1 MNRMKRLVFNTAL
14 LTSVSL
20 LIRVIGMGLQV
31 YLVSKIGSAGIG
43 LFTLVL
49 SVGSLAATFAI
60 SGIRFTSTRLISEE
74 LGVGNSGSVSAT
86 VTRCCT
92 YATIFGTAGTVI
104 LLLTAERIG
113 FLWIGDARTVLS
125 LEIFSFSLPFIST
138 SAVLG
143 GYFTSTGRVHK
154 SAGVQ
159 FVEEVLRVVFTVWFM
174 QYAPDGDLEL
184 GCAAVILASV
194 VSNIISFVLLLIV
207 YKKDRQMYKSGIT
220 GEKLTRRMLFIAMP
234 LALSAYARV
243 SLTTLQQLLV
253 PRGLMSSGA
262 SADKAMSDYGTIQ
275 GMAVP
280 VVAFPACFLLAL
292 NELLVPELTE
302 AQVVGNNKLISK
314 LTSNLLEQCLVFSVG
329 VTAILF
335 TFSHELGMGIYNSAE
350 AGEYIKILS
359 LLVPLIYMD
368 LITDGCLKGL
378 GEMLYSMCINV
389 VDSVISVAL
398 VIILLPKYGIMGF
411 IVVIFIT
418 EFINFALSMQRLCT
432 KAKIVISLRRSVV
445 SIICAIAAAQG
456 VELFFRMSGITYFD
470 IVRTIFAVI
479 LSGLAYLVL
488 LILCGCID
496 LKSHTIRRALGEKF
510 S

>member
-1 MNRMKRLVFNTAL
+1 MNRLKRLAFNTAL
-14 LTSVSL
+14 LTGVSL
-20 LIRVIGMGLQV
+20 IIRSISMGLQV

-49 SVGSLAATFAI
+49 SVGALAATFAI

-74 LGVGNSGSVSAT
+74 LGQGNSGSVSAT

-92 YATIFGTAGTVI
+92 YAMIFGIAGTVI
-104 LLLTAERIG
+104 LFLTAERIG

-125 LEIFSFSLPFIST
+125 LEIFSLSLPFIST
-138 SAVLG
+138 GAVLG
-143 GYFTSTGRVHK
+143 GYFTSTGRVYK

-159 FVEEVLRVVFTVWFM
+159 FVEEILRVAITVGLM
-174 QYAPDGDLEL
+174 QYVPDGDLEL
-184 GCAAVILASV
+184 GCAAVIMAGV
-194 VSNIISFVLLLIV
+194 VSNIISFFLLLIV
-207 YKKDRQMYKSGIT
+207 YKKDRKIYKTGVT

-253 PRGLMSSGA
+253 PKGLMRSGV
-262 SADKAMSDYGTIQ
+262 SADNAMSDYGIIQ

-302 AQVVGNNKLISK
+302 AQVAGKYGHISR
-314 LTSNLLEQCLVFSVG
+314 LTSNLLEQCVVFSVG
-329 VTAILF
+329 VTAILY
-335 TFSHELGMGIYNSAE
+335 TFSHELGMAIYKSAE

-359 LLVPLIYMD
+359 FLVPLIYLD

-378 GEMLYSMCINV
+378 GEMLYSMCINI
-389 VDSVISVAL
+389 VDSVISVIL

-411 IVVIFIT
+411 IIVIFVT
-418 EFINFALSMQRLCT
+418 EFINFALSMQKLCS
-432 KAKIVISLRRSVV
+432 KAKVILSARRCFV
-445 SIICAIAAAQG
+445 SIICAIGAAQG
-456 VELFFRMSGITYFD
+456 VELFLKFGGATYLNLFMT
-470 IVRTIFAVI
+470 VCAVI
-479 LSGLAYLVL
+479 LSGLTYIIL
-488 LILCGCID
+488 LIICGAID
-496 LKSHTIRRALGEKF
+496 LKSQNIRRAFKT